1 MQQLD
6 HWLAQT
12 PLFPFLL
19 LLYCLAVGLAIRHIL
34 RRDIFRR
41 KILWIGA
48 GLISP
53 TVILIY
59 GSDRFRHKILW
70 SLAALIGPN
79 VTLAYGAKLT
89 LAANLAITPQMSL
102 SIGAGVALLW
112 WLTAPRPAT
121 VPRLAAA
128 GNTDEHG

>member
-12 PLFPFLL
+12 PLFPVTL
-19 LLYCLAVGLAIRHIL
+19 LLYCLAVGMAIRRIL
-34 RRDIFRR
+34 RHDNFRR
-41 KILWIGA
+41 KILWIAA

-53 TVILIY
+53 TVILIN

-70 SLAALIGPN
+70 SLAALIGPD
-79 VTLAYGAKLT
+79 VTLAYGAKLI
-89 LAANLAITPQMSL
+89 LAANLAVTPRMSV

-121 VPRLAAA
+121 VPLAAVL